1 LIYDIDDDVHLGQEI
16 DASYSPDP
24 ILRLHK
30 GRGKPIY
37 LLTHADYVVTSS
49 PLIEAEALKFNGAK
63 RATYITSSVD
73 TGHFVPRNARPA
85 AGKIVVVWTGTFS
98 SRPFIDMLAP
108 MLRELSRRRD
118 FAFRIIGNFDHQMD
132 GVDRKAVRFD
142 KATEVADL
150 DHFDIGF
157 YPLPSEPGLMARAGS
172 RRSSTWR
179 WGLPVVAFAVGTT
192 PLLYEHG
199 EIGYMVR
206 SDDEWLDALMQLI
219 DSEED
224 RRGKGANACRV
235 AVKHYSRQAVRDRY
249 REVLATTLDA
259 SVLPRQG
266 TAIK

>member
-1 LIYDIDDDVHLGQEI
+1 
-16 DASYSPDP
+16 
-24 ILRLHK
+24 
-30 GRGKPIY
+30 
-37 LLTHADYVVTSS
+37 
-49 PLIEAEALKFNGAK
+49 
-63 RATYITSSVD
+63 
-73 TGHFVPRNARPA
+73 
-85 AGKIVVVWTGTFS
+85 
-98 SRPFIDMLAP
+98 
-108 MLRELSRRRD
+108 
-118 FAFRIIGNFDHQMD
+118 MD
-132 GVDRKAVRFD
+132 GVERKAVRFD
-142 KATEVADL
+142 KATEIADL

-157 YPLPSEPGLMARAGS
+157 YPLPSEPWVSGKSGIKAIIYMAMGLS
-172 RRSSTWR
+172 
-179 WGLPVVAFAVGTT
+179 VVAFAVGTT

-206 SDDEWLDALMQLI
+206 SDDEWLDALMRLI